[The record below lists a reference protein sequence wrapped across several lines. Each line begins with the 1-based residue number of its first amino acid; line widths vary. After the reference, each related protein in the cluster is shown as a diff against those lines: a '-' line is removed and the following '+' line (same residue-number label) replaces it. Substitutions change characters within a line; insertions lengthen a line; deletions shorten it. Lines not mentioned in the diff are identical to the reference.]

1 MLETN
6 IWDPV
11 VAQWLLNPDKSTSSF
26 QQMLADNGIQ
36 QKVCFFKIVFWYSCI
51 HVVKTKLDTF
61 LIYSSCNTCIDI
73 AKKKFILCFNIVT
86 LKC

>member
-1 MLETN
+1 MAKYKSLTFRFSSVLALETN

-36 QKVCFFKIVFWYSCI
+36 QKVGFLNFFS
-51 HVVKTKLDTF
+51 
-61 LIYSSCNTCIDI
+61 
-73 AKKKFILCFNIVT
+73 
-86 LKC
+86 LKYLQLHT

>member
-11 VAQWLLNPDKSTSSF
+11 VAQWLLDPDKSTSSF

-36 QKVCFFKIVFWYSCI
+36 QKVFFICFIKISSEDKIGHFLLLFIKVVI
-51 HVVKTKLDTF
+51 HVL
-61 LIYSSCNTCIDI
+61 
-73 AKKKFILCFNIVT
+73 KKKISLSYM
-86 LKC
+86 

>member
-1 MLETN
+1 MAKYKSLTFKFSFFLVLETN

-36 QKVCFFKIVFWYSCI
+36 QKVS
-51 HVVKTKLDTF
+51 
-61 LIYSSCNTCIDI
+61 LI
-73 AKKKFILCFNIVT
+73 
-86 LKC
+86 

>member
-1 MLETN
+1 MAKYKSLTFKFSFFEVLETK

-36 QKVCFFKIVFWYSCI
+36 QKVS
-51 HVVKTKLDTF
+51 
-61 LIYSSCNTCIDI
+61 LI
-73 AKKKFILCFNIVT
+73 
-86 LKC
+86 

>member
-1 MLETN
+1 MAKYKSLTFKFSFFLVLETN

-36 QKVCFFKIVFWYSCI
+36 QKV
-51 HVVKTKLDTF
+51 F
-61 LIYSSCNTCIDI
+61 LI
-73 AKKKFILCFNIVT
+73 
-86 LKC
+86 